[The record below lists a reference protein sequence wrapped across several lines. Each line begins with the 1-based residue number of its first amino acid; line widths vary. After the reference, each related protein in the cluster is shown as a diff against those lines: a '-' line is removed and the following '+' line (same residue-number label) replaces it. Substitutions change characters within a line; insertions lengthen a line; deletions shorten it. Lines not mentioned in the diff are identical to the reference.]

1 MFNIYYVY
9 ILTNYK
15 KKVLYI
21 GVTNNLKRRLHEHQ
35 FEDGYTSSFTK
46 RYYIFYLIYFEQFI
60 DIRKAIDRETEL
72 KGWSRKKKEELIK
85 KRNPNWDFL
94 NKSI

>member
-21 GVTNNLKRRLHEHQ
+21 GVTNNLKRRLDEHQ

-46 RYYIFYLIYFEQFI
+46 RYYILF
-60 DIRKAIDRETEL
+60 DIL
-72 KGWSRKKKEELIK
+72 
-85 KRNPNWDFL
+85 
-94 NKSI
+94 